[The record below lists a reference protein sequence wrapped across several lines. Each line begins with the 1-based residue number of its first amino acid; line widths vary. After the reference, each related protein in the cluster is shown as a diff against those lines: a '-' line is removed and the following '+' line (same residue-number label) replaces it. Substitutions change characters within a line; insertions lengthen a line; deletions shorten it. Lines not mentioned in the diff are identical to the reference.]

1 MSLTSSTTTDVNFQH
16 KLITCS
22 VAPPITKPSTS
33 VSKKKKKKK
42 MANHVSNKRKS
53 KAENDPQKSK
63 LKAEKCTKKYLSQG
77 D

>member
-1 MSLTSSTTTDVNFQH
+1 
-16 KLITCS
+16 
-22 VAPPITKPSTS
+22 
-33 VSKKKKKKK
+33 
-42 MANHVSNKRKS
+42 MAIHVSNKRKS